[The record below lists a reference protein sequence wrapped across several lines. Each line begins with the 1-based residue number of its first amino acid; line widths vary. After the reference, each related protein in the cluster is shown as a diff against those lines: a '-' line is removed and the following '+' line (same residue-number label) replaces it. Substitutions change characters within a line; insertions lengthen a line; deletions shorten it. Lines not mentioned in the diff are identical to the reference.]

1 MALRTRTLAF
11 PAVSLAF
18 ALALSGC
25 NGGGSPDPVAT
36 PTPTPTTATSF
47 SVTPCLNQ
55 TVPGTGTTV
64 AGLVVP
70 DTITVNLAAPSGFP
84 NGRRLQDPVI
94 DVTLAVL
101 FLDLRVHSPL
111 TFFNVPVNPPA
122 NDRTFRADFPY
133 LAPPQGNP
141 PLSGSDTVT
150 DFAFVEQ
157 PASAFVRVDRQG
169 MPAVAPAL
177 IGGPLKNP
185 YNDANPVDDA
195 AGTFVPELAAQL
207 KLLTDVLVD
216 DIKALGLTPC
226 AIPQ

>member
-1 MALRTRTLAF
+1 MADRARTVAV
-11 PAVSLAF
+11 PAVSLTL
-18 ALALSGC
+18 ALALAGC
-25 NGGGSPDPVAT
+25 NGGGTSDPVAT
-36 PTPTPTTATSF
+36 PSPGPTTATGF
-47 SVTPCLNQ
+47 SVTSCLNQ

-84 NGRRLQDPVI
+84 NGRRLQDPVV

-101 FLDLRVHSPL
+101 FLDLSVHSPL

-122 NDRTFRADFPY
+122 NDRAFRADFPY

-150 DFAFVEQ
+150 NFDFVNQ

-169 MPAVAPAL
+169 MPAVSPAL

-185 YNDANPVDDA
+185 YNDADPVDDA
-195 AGTFVPELAAQL
+195 DGDFVPELAAQL
-207 KLLTDVLVD
+207 KILTDVLVD
-216 DIKALGLTPC
+216 DLRALGLTPC
-226 AIPQ
+226 ATPL

>member
-1 MALRTRTLAF
+1 MAERTRTF
-11 PAVSLAF
+11 AVSTA
-18 ALALSGC
+18 ALALALALAGC
-25 NGGGSPDPVAT
+25 NGGGTPDPVAT
-36 PTPTPTTATSF
+36 PTPTPVASSF

-84 NGRRLQDPVI
+84 NGRRLQDPVV

-101 FLDLRVHSPL
+101 FLDLSVHSPL

-122 NDRTFRADFPY
+122 NDRAFRADFPY

-150 DFAFVEQ
+150 NFAFVDQ

-169 MPAVAPAL
+169 MPAVSPAL

-185 YNDANPVDDA
+185 YNDADPVDDA
-195 AGTFVPELAAQL
+195 AGTFVPELQAQL
-207 KLLTDVLVD
+207 KRLADVLVD

-226 AIPQ
+226 AIPG